1 VTVSWDA
8 VATLI
13 DPSRRALYE
22 FVRRQDHPVRRDEAA
37 GATGMSR
44 GLAAFHL
51 DKLVAAGLLAARYEA
66 PAGPRG
72 RGRAPKVYVATGEG
86 LQVTVPP
93 RRYELLAGILAEAH
107 AAGTEP
113 DRIARGRGY
122 DLGARWRS
130 AGGDVVAALADLGFE
145 PDTAEGPIVLR
156 NCPFRALAARHTE
169 LVCGLNLA
177 FVVGLLDGLGAG
189 SVDARLAPQPGRCC
203 VRLTQQS
210 RPAPGAGPRR
220 ESPAG

>member
-1 VTVSWDA
+1 VTGSWDA

-22 FVRRQDHPVRRDEAA
+22 YVRRQDHPVRREEAA
-37 GATGMSR
+37 AATAMSR

-86 LQVTVPP
+86 LEVTVPQ
-93 RRYELLAGILAEAH
+93 RRYELLAGILAEAY
-107 AAGTEP
+107 AEGTPPE
-113 DRIARGRGY
+113 RIARRRGH
-122 DLGARWRS
+122 DLGTRRRVRD
-130 AGGDVVAALADLGFE
+130 GDVLAALADLGFE
-145 PDTAEGPIVLR
+145 PERTGGSVVLR
-156 NCPFRALAARHTE
+156 NCPFRALAARHTV

-177 FVVGLLDGLGAG
+177 FVTGVLDGVGAG
-189 SVDARLAPQPGRCC
+189 GVDAELAPRPGRCC
-203 VRLTQQS
+203 VRLS
-210 RPAPGAGPRR
+210 KP
-220 ESPAG
+220 SPQC

>member
-13 DPSRRALYE
+13 DPSRRALYD
-22 FVRRQDHPVRRDEAA
+22 FVRRQSHPVRRDEAA
-37 GATGMSR
+37 AATGMSR

-86 LQVTVPP
+86 LEVAVPP
-93 RRYELLAGILAEAH
+93 RRYELMADILAEAH
-107 AAGTEP
+107 AMGTAP
-113 DRIARGRGY
+113 DRIARRRGHE
-122 DLGARWRS
+122 LGARRRS
-130 AGGDVVAALADLGFE
+130 AGGDVVAALVDVGFE
-145 PDTAEGPIVLR
+145 PEATGGPIVLR
-156 NCPFRALAARHTE
+156 NCPFRALAKRHTA

-177 FVVGLLDGLGAG
+177 FVAGMLDGLGAG
-189 SVDARLAPQPGRCC
+189 AVDAELAPQPDTCC
-203 VRLTQQS
+203 VRLTPLPPDA
-210 RPAPGAGPRR
+210 RPPRDL
-220 ESPAG
+220 PTG